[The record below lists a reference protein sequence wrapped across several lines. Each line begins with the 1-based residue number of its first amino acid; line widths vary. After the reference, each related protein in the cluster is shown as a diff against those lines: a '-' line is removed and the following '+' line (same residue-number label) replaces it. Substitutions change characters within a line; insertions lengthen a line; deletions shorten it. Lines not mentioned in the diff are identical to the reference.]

1 MKDKFNR
8 DIDVPEADV
17 RLAIRKGIQRAKAE
31 EPVKKK
37 SRKSYKIFF
46 SVAAACLLALTFF
59 INPVAKALANVPIIG
74 SVYSQFNDLVGRDLE
89 GRDLVTALDELAEA
103 EDIQIKITSGYYD
116 GAMIGI
122 TFDIT
127 GEVLANESEE
137 MDGFYEIFN
146 GDEEIADSQELVY
159 LQKNE
164 KGYSGHIRHYY
175 PATDL
180 PEGAEIPLAFK
191 RIGKYEGNWEFDVAI
206 KQLPYKE
213 VALTEERIDEE
224 HQIMIEFESIMIGEA
239 SVAIDYTATFPK
251 NQENNQASL
260 AIFDD
265 NGNEI
270 YGLIDGIDLE
280 KTVDG
285 DSVIVK
291 NRTIITD
298 SIEGT
303 INSLTIHPK
312 VRIIGENPNQPLELE
327 ALQIPLK

>member
-1 MKDKFNR
+1 M
-8 DIDVPEADV
+8 
-17 RLAIRKGIQRAKAE
+17 
-31 EPVKKK
+31 
-37 SRKSYKIFF
+37 S
-46 SVAAACLLALTFF
+46 
-59 INPVAKALANVPIIG
+59 
-74 SVYSQFNDLVGRDLE
+74 SQP
-89 GRDLVTALDELAEA
+89 LDELAEA

-127 GEVLANESEE
+127 GEVVANESEE

-180 PEGAEIPLAFK
+180 PEGAEIPLVFK
-191 RIGKYEGNWEFDVAI
+191 RIGKHEGNWEFDVAI

-224 HQIMIEFESIMIGEA
+224 HQIMIEFESIMIGEV

-312 VRIIGENPNQPLELE
+312 VRIIGKDPNQPLELGV
-327 ALQIPLK
+327 LQIPLK